1 MKSFNLWGS
10 FTGIYKLQL
19 VISVLLNNNM
29 VNIYWE
35 KYFPLLSF
43 QFLIFFDG
51 FRRENYE
58 MEKLSNFMN
67 VT

>member
-1 MKSFNLWGS
+1 
-10 FTGIYKLQL
+10 
-19 VISVLLNNNM
+19 M
-29 VNIYWE
+29 VNIYWA